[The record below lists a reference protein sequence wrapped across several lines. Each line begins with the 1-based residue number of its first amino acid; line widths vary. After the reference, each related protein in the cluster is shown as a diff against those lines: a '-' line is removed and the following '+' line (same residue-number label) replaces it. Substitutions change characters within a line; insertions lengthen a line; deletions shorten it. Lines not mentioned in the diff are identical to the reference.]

1 MHRGGTGRCRN
12 SAGRDS
18 IQKYEEVSIMKMK
31 KLAAVVFSAAVSAAL
46 LAGCG
51 SASGTAQTE
60 DVSAAVTSSQA
71 SEASSQASEASSAE
85 TASEAASEDAG
96 AIVTE
101 EPDANG
107 DHLARILAA
116 GKITV
121 ATEGA
126 WSPFTYHDADTNE
139 LVGFD
144 VEVAKEIASRLGVE
158 AEFEEGDFDGG
169 LTGVSTGTY
178 DMMAN
183 GVDITEDREQTF
195 DFTDPY
201 AYDHAVVVTKADNDT
216 IKSFDDL
223 KGLTTANS
231 VGSTYAQMGEEYGA
245 TVVNVPTLGETM
257 ELVINGTADATINA
271 NTSVQDYFNTTGT
284 TELKV
289 AAVDEETTEYA
300 IPLKKGEDNDTLR
313 EAINKAIAA
322 MKADGTLTELSNK
335 YFGADITQ
343 E

>member
-1 MHRGGTGRCRN
+1 
-12 SAGRDS
+12 
-18 IQKYEEVSIMKMK
+18 MKMK

-51 SASGTAQTE
+51 SASGTAETE

-101 EPDANG
+101 EPDPNG

>member
-31 KLAAVVFSAAVSAAL
+31 RLAAVVFSAAVSAAL

-51 SASGTAQTE
+51 SASGTAETE

-107 DHLARILAA
+107 DHLERILAA

-257 ELVINGTADATINA
+257 ELVLNGTADATINA

>member
-1 MHRGGTGRCRN
+1 MT
-12 SAGRDS
+12 
-18 IQKYEEVSIMKMK
+18 
-31 KLAAVVFSAAVSAAL
+31 
-46 LAGCG
+46 
-51 SASGTAQTE
+51 
-60 DVSAAVTSSQA
+60 
-71 SEASSQASEASSAE
+71 SSQASEASSAE

-107 DHLARILAA
+107 DHLERILAA

-257 ELVINGTADATINA
+257 ELVLNGTADATINA

>member
-1 MHRGGTGRCRN
+1 
-12 SAGRDS
+12 
-18 IQKYEEVSIMKMK
+18 MKMK

-51 SASGTAQTE
+51 SASGTAETE

-313 EAINKAIAA
+313 EAINKAIAS

>member
-1 MHRGGTGRCRN
+1 
-12 SAGRDS
+12 
-18 IQKYEEVSIMKMK
+18 MKMK

-51 SASGTAQTE
+51 SASGTAETE

-71 SEASSQASEASSAE
+71 LEASSQASEASSAE

>member
-51 SASGTAQTE
+51 SASGTAETE

>member
-1 MHRGGTGRCRN
+1 
-12 SAGRDS
+12 
-18 IQKYEEVSIMKMK
+18 MKMK

-51 SASGTAQTE
+51 SASGTAETE